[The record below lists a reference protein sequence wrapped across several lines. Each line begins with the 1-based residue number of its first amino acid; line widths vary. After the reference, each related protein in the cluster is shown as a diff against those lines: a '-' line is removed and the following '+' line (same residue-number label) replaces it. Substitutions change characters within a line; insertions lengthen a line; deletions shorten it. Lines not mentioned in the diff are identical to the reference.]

1 MVFMLD
7 LGDVVFFFCFSY
19 YISIPEFLTIF
30 TFLSPTDIF
39 YSVRHNSHVFIESS
53 IIALNKII
61 GDLKSFSS
69 KSSV

>member
-7 LGDVVFFFCFSY
+7 LGDVIFFVSVIIFQFQNFY
-19 YISIPEFLTIF
+19 LTIF

-53 IIALNKII
+53 EA
-61 GDLKSFSS
+61 SFPLWL
-69 KSSV
+69 

>member
-1 MVFMLD
+1 MW
-7 LGDVVFFFCFSY
+7 FFFCFSY

-69 KSSV
+69 KSSI